1 MTNSLPPQELI
12 VIRGRGRVSAL
23 GQSLDGLSAASPF
36 TPRQLG
42 LHSIPVAA
50 LPTAAEAAVQ
60 ELRRSQP
67 AYRQLDRTVL
77 LGLLAAR
84 QASAA
89 AGWPTSSGIPAPGNQ
104 QPATSN
110 QLAVSIG
117 SSRGATGRLEEFHAE
132 FLREGSVPV
141 PASPL
146 TTLGNVASW
155 VAYDAGS
162 TGGASLSHSST
173 CSSAFQA
180 LGNATAWLRAGMATR
195 FLAGGTEAPLTA
207 FTLAQMQAIGIYSP
221 FAAADFPCRP
231 GAGKPSTFVLGE
243 GAAVF
248 ALEKISTAS
257 LAEQPHQPVAVL
269 EGVGFGFEAIGSKTG
284 LSADGQHFQ
293 QAMRSALGQAGCDLA
308 EVDAVVL
315 HSPGTPAGDA
325 AERAALR
332 TVFGDELPL
341 LLSNKWLI
349 GHTLGASAALSLD
362 FALHV
367 LETQQWP
374 TPPFP
379 TDLAL
384 VSGVRPLRRILVNA
398 AGFGGNAA
406 SVVVALQ

>member
-1 MTNSLPPQELI
+1 MTNATHGEELI
-12 VIRGRGRVSAL
+12 IIRGRGRVSSL
-23 GQSLDGLSAASPF
+23 GLLPAPTDVATSPF
-36 TPRQLG
+36 TTHASG
-42 LHSIPVAA
+42 LPVAA
-50 LPTAAEAAVQ
+50 LPATADADVAD
-60 ELRRSQP
+60 LRRAHP

-84 QASAA
+84 QATAA
-89 AGWPTSSGIPAPGNQ
+89 AGWQT
-104 QPATSN
+104 ATSP
-110 QLAVSIG
+110 LTVSLG
-117 SSRGATGRLEEFHAE
+117 SSRGATGRLEQFHTE
-132 FLREGSVPV
+132 FLKEGAVSNA
-141 PASPL
+141 ASPL

-155 VAYDAGS
+155 VAFDAGARD
-162 TGGASLSHSST
+162 GASLSHSST

-195 FLAGGTEAPLTA
+195 FLAGGTEAPLTG

-221 FAAADFPCRP
+221 FAAADWPCRP

-248 ALEKISTAS
+248 ALEKANRQQLTIENS
-257 LAEQPHQPVAVL
+257 PCPVFVL

-284 LSADGQHFQ
+284 LSPDGQHFQ
-293 QAMRSALGQAGCDLA
+293 QAIRQALQQAQCA
-308 EVDAVVL
+308 PEAVDAVVL

-332 TVFGDELPL
+332 AIFGEALPP
-341 LLSNKWLI
+341 LLSNKWLV

-374 TPPFP
+374 AQPFA
-379 TDLAL
+379 TDLAQSPAAP
-384 VSGVRPLRRILVNA
+384 VRRILVNA

-406 SVVVALQ
+406 SAVVAML